1 MPRTLPRLL
10 GLLVVLAATIVG
22 LLALSDATKFQGQHD
37 DTGSTRVE
45 FSVDTKNY
53 HHDEEDAAA
62 SLWYACVGAVSWEQT
77 TQPEA
82 TATGTFVATVSPALG
97 EDSRRRFRGCL
108 EDASVERISG
118 HVVEMTTLAQ
128 AA

>member
-1 MPRTLPRLL
+1 MPRSLPRLL
-10 GLLVVLAATIVG
+10 GLLVVLAVTIVG
-22 LLALSDATKFQGQHD
+22 LFALSDATKFQGQQEAS
-37 DTGSTRVE
+37 GATRVE
-45 FSVDTKNY
+45 FRVDTRNY
-53 HHDEEDAAA
+53 HHDDEDAAA
-62 SLWYACVGAVSWEQT
+62 SLWYACVGAVSWETT

-82 TATGTFVATVSPALG
+82 TGAGTFVASVSPALG

-118 HVVEMTTLAQ
+118 HVVDMTTSVG